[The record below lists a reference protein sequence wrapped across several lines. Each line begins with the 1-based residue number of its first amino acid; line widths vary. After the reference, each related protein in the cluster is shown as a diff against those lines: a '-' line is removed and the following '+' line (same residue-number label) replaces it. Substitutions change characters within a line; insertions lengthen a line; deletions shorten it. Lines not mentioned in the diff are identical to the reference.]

1 MPFDY
6 LTANEAAD
14 RAGRS
19 RRTITR
25 WIESG
30 RLKPAERLP
39 GQTGALLFL
48 PEDVDAAA
56 AADLVPASTE
66 ERDQ

>member
-25 WIESG
+25 WIDSG
-30 RLKPAERLP
+30 RLVPAAQLP
-39 GQTGALLFL
+39 GPTGAMLFR

-56 AADLVPASTE
+56 SPSPEVAS
-66 ERDQ
+66 